1 MISSYGKI
9 IYAILISIAF
19 FFWVPVN
26 AQAEMDFNFSG
37 TKEEFTIH
45 YRFDKIDVDPDY
57 LDNGKSIARIRYY
70 LNNAQHVDSIT
81 VYAWASPEGGYPH
94 NKWLSEKRAQAA
106 KSLLLS
112 LSKNGKLDEGK
123 IKISPLAENWLGLT
137 ALVEQNYFRPN
148 REALLRI
155 LRAEGIGEETRK
167 WRIKN
172 LDSGVTWN
180 YLKKNYMRRLRAATW
195 ICVWSEAL
203 AVIPQDELTDTLKAP
218 QEILRR
224 SVFPQE
230 QKGQNLL
237 ASLKTNLLYDSVTA
251 LNIGL
256 EFPLGESFSMG
267 VNYLNPWWA
276 WGPHDRK
283 YAFQIQELG
292 IEGRYY
298 INPRDGERMS
308 GWYAGIYGKTAQYDF
323 QWDKALC
330 YQGEYW
336 SVGATVG
343 YVFPIRK
350 YFRVEL
356 GLSLGYLSS
365 DYRHY
370 QPSLDYEHLFR
381 DPYKVGKYTLWG
393 PVGASATII
402 LPIYSSHKRKQ

>member
-1 MISSYGKI
+1 MISNYGKI
-9 IYAILISIAF
+9 VSPILLSIVL
-19 FFWVPVN
+19 FFWASVN
-26 AQAEMDFNFSG
+26 VQAEESYDFSG
-37 TKEEFTIH
+37 KKEEFAIY

-57 LDNGKSIARIRYY
+57 LDNAKSIARIRYY

-94 NKWLSEKRAQAA
+94 NKWLSEKRACAA

-123 IKISPLAENWLGLT
+123 IKISPLAENWPGLT
-137 ALVEQNYFRPN
+137 ALVEQNYFRSN
-148 REALLRI
+148 RDALLRI
-155 LRAEGIGEETRK
+155 LYTKGIGEETRK
-167 WRIKN
+167 WRIKK

-195 ICVWSEAL
+195 VCVWGEAL
-203 AVIPQDELTDTLKAP
+203 AVIPQDELVDTLRAP
-218 QEILRR
+218 EEILKR
-224 SVFPQE
+224 SVTPQE
-230 QKGQNLL
+230 QKVQGLL
-237 ASLKTNLLYDSVTA
+237 ATVKTNILYDAVTA
-251 LNIGL
+251 LNIGV
-256 EFPLGESFSMG
+256 EFPLGESFSLG

-276 WGPHDRK
+276 WGPYDRK

-298 INPRDGERMS
+298 IAPRDAQRLS
-308 GWYAGIYGKTAQYDF
+308 GWYAGIYGKTAQYDL
-323 QWDKALC
+323 QWDKSLC

-336 SVGATVG
+336 SVGATLG

-402 LPIYSSHKRKQ
+402 LPIYSSHKRKY